1 MDEGG
6 AQQVRPFAE
15 LRSTIEEKID
25 NIIFPEF
32 KTKNYESKEA

>member
-1 MDEGG
+1 MENND
-6 AQQVRPFAE
+6 ATVRPFAE